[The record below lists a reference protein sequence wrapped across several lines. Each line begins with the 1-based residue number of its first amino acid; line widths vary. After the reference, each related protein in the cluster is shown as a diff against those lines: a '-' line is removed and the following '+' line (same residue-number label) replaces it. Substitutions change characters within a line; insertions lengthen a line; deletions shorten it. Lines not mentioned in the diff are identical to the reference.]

1 MSYDKLASWLF
12 YSKYAKGL
20 LGLGSAPV
28 LLFKALK
35 IRNLIVWAE
44 KRYAKNG
51 FNDLE
56 KLSADAIFP
65 NVKDKTYRKWG
76 KDKIEKV
83 LAPLDKASDLEKAY
97 YYRYMQFVAT
107 EHMLSKIGNKTKEE
121 S

>member
-1 MSYDKLASWLF
+1 MSSDKWLHGCF
-12 YSKYAKGL
+12 IQNMVKACYE
-20 LGLGSAPV
+20 LGSAPE

-65 NVKDKTYRKWG
+65 KCKRIK
-76 KDKIEKV
+76 
-83 LAPLDKASDLEKAY
+83 
-97 YYRYMQFVAT
+97 
-107 EHMLSKIGNKTKEE
+107 HM
-121 S
+121 